1 MLAAFIVTAGTY
13 VYYERINVQHKTI
26 RVGSGADAFYA
37 QDQGAVANQIL
48 AALDRTSARCHCRRR
63 PAGGD
68 VELPAARPNSI
79 PYIVQMPPEM
89 IIYSQDRVLES
100 VRKSPP
106 DYVVYLEGDVSE
118 YGVGGYSA
126 DFGANVFSCIID
138 GYDPIA
144 GDSNDP
150 KWVLFKRRSKVP

>member
-1 MLAAFIVTAGTY
+1 MLNY
-13 VYYERINVQHKTI
+13 LSR
-26 RVGSGADAFYA
+26 
-37 QDQGAVANQIL
+37 
-48 AALDRTSARCHCRRR
+48 
-63 PAGGD
+63 
-68 VELPAARPNSI
+68 RPNSI

-100 VRKSPP
+100 FRKSPP

-126 DFGANVFSCIID
+126 DFGANIFSWVVD
-138 GYDPIA
+138 SYDPIA

-150 KWVLFKRRSKVP
+150 KWVLFKRRSGLP